1 MTFNETTKKETVVGV
16 ESDND
21 NPLDGPINEVKQN
34 EPQNEN
40 GFVEKDVDIKN
51 YELKD
56 QKSKLDE
63 VKLRMETEMQNC
75 NLIKNNFTQNF
86 QDNISKM
93 EQTFKSCL

>member
-1 MTFNETTKKETVVGV
+1 MTFNETTKKETVVDV

-34 EPQNEN
+34 EPHNEN
-40 GFVEKDVDIKN
+40 VYVEKDVDIKN

-56 QKSKLDE
+56 QKSKFDE

>member
-1 MTFNETTKKETVVGV
+1 VTFNETTKKETVVNV

-21 NPLDGPINEVKQN
+21 NPLDGPINEMKQN
-34 EPQNEN
+34 EPHNEN
-40 GFVEKDVDIKN
+40 VYVEKDVDIKN

-86 QDNISKM
+86 
-93 EQTFKSCL
+93 